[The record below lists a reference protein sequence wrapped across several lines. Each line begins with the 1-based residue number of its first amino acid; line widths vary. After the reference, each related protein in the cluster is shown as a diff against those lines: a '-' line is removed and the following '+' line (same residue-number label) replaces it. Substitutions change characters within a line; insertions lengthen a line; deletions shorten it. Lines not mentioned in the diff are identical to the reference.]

1 MILDKVLIHSLW
13 LDFATATEKYTSLV
27 DTKLALYR
35 FSNGEIG
42 LIIWKDS
49 MQGGSF
55 QKTPHNMYTVSLK
68 LTSRK
73 NLASYYIS
81 RQIVNSIAGSLFHG

>member
-27 DTKLALYR
+27 DTKLALHR

-42 LIIWKDS
+42 LIMWKAS

-55 QKTPHNMYTVSLK
+55 QKCPRDMYNVSLK
-68 LTSRK
+68 LTRTK
-73 NLASYYIS
+73 TLALYYIS
-81 RQIVNSIAGSLFHG
+81 RQRL

>member
-13 LDFATATEKYTSLV
+13 LNFATATEKYTSLV
-27 DTKLALYR
+27 DTKLALHR

-42 LIIWKDS
+42 LIMRKAS
-49 MQGGSF
+49 MQGGRF
-55 QKTPHNMYTVSLK
+55 QKTPHDMYNVFLK
-68 LTSRK
+68 LTSTK

-81 RQIVNSIAGSLFHG
+81 SQRL